1 MTDNKDRTCATIRA
15 LISKSGGSF
24 SRVQFKF
31 DRKGLIIIKC
41 NGRPFEQVLE
51 EAIDLG
57 AEDVQQADDGGIKVH
72 IYRIGLISIGV
83 RRS

>member
-1 MTDNKDRTCATIRA
+1 MTDNKDRTCATVKA

-31 DRKGLIIIKC
+31 DRKGLIVIKC
-41 NGRPFEQVLE
+41 DGRPFEQVLE

-57 AEDVQQADDGGIKVH
+57 AEDVQEADGDSIKVH
-72 IYRIGLISIGV
+72 IYRFGLIGIGV
-83 RRS
+83 RGS